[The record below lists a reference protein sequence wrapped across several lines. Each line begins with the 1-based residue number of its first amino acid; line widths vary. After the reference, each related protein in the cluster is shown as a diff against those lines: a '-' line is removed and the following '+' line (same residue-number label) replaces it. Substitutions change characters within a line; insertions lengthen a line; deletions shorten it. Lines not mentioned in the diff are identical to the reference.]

1 MQSAVKTYEEAVSQL
16 IDAVNALD
24 QAHSMLKDID
34 LHTYISTQHWGR
46 HFNIADAVNIA
57 DGLLRDLQ
65 NVVCPD
71 CGKPMA
77 EAEECLAGACPEIAG
92 HVNG

>member
-1 MQSAVKTYEEAVSQL
+1 MSAVEKYNEALSQL

-24 QAHSMLKDID
+24 QAHDMLKGID
-34 LHTYISTQHWGR
+34 LHTYIDTTHWGR
-46 HFNIADAVNIA
+46 HFNLKDAVNIA

-65 NVVCPD
+65 NVTCPD

-77 EAEECLAGACPEIAG
+77 EAEECLSGACPEIAG
-92 HVNG
+92 HVHG